1 MELSRARLQAS
12 VPEQIF
18 LQAEELHRRGMVKIH
33 NRAMN
38 NLQATVRD
46 LNNSYSR
53 FVVVRW
59 PQEGRPHSQCSCYS
73 HDELCL
79 HAVALLLGILP
90 ASDNGKPDDKI
101 KTPSW
106 QSYVQG
112 LPQLF
117 AEPPAPETKTY
128 RLMFF
133 LQLKPSGWS
142 LWPAKTYIKK
152 NGQIGQ
158 RSRPVYSTHEFQS
171 MNAANAEKQAVNYLG
186 QLKAA
191 AGFGSLYAYS
201 AIPLYEFTYG
211 AEVNQL
217 FEILSNCKVFL
228 EDDLEIFTP
237 LQFVKAPMKLRFQLA
252 GAEAEPAGL
261 EHFNFFPQLQSNG
274 HPEAFD
280 HSYRVLS
287 SNPLWVL
294 KGDRVLRV
302 DEAVPAAYLLPFTQ
316 PGYQLKIQRQHAGD
330 FLQSLVPRL
339 TPQVDLILPE
349 ELGLQTTRTMTGKR
363 LYLREHENFLR
374 VELRFLYGEVEV
386 KSGMGAQVSLEQAGG
401 TGSLWRVERDLAGER
416 AVQETLAAHRLNWE
430 TGEGSFL
437 PQEEPLAWLFE
448 ELPKLAETGFEIF
461 GEENLQRNRVNRAT
475 PNVRVAVS
483 SGIDWFDLNVEIDFG
498 GVMASLTELR
508 SAIRNDARY
517 LKLADGSLARIP
529 EEWQKR
535 FSHFFNFAEI
545 KNGTGKIA
553 GAHAML
559 IDALFDEAQDKRF
572 DDGFKQRL
580 QRLKNF
586 TGIQEVAVPENFCG
600 ELRPYQQAGL
610 NWLGFLQ
617 EYGFNGC
624 LADDMGLGKTV
635 QALAFLLREKNRN
648 GHASTRQAETSSLPA
663 KKKRGRAL
671 KDGNDIQTAT
681 TSFSRTS
688 LIVAPLSVLFNW
700 ERECARFAPDL
711 KLHIHH
717 GLERE
722 RAAEV
727 FAQQDLVLT
736 TYATMRN
743 DVDFLKDFAFH
754 YLILDES
761 QNIKNPVS
769 QTAKAAGILNSRHRL
784 VLTGTPVENNT
795 LELWSQFSFLNPG
808 LLGSMHYFRNA
819 FATPIERYQDESA
832 AGLLKKMIGPFLLR
846 RKKEDVVQ
854 ELPPKSE
861 QIFYCAMSGPQKKF
875 YEQVRD
881 QCRAE
886 IMNLIS
892 TSGLQDARFKVLQGL
907 TRLRQAACHPALLAE
922 GKKKDSGKLEAF
934 LEQLREIVAVGHK
947 VLVFSQFVRMLK
959 IIADTLD
966 KEAIPYTVLTGATRD
981 REARVD
987 QFQND
992 PNTKVF
998 LISIKA
1004 GGFGLNLTAAD
1015 YVFIFDPW
1023 WNPAVERQAV
1033 DRAHRIGQDKNV
1045 FVYKMIA
1052 RDTVEE
1058 KILELQ
1064 KRKENLVSQL
1074 ISTESGLFKHLTVED
1089 IQGLFS

>member
-1 MELSRARLQAS
+1 MEISRADLRES
-12 VPEQIF
+12 VGESVF
-18 LQAEELHRRGMVKIH
+18 LHAESLYRGGAVKIKSH
-33 NRAMN
+33 NAN
-38 NLQATVRD
+38 YLQGTVYDSPTRYV
-46 LNNSYSR
+46 L
-53 FVVVRW
+53 VRGHSK
-59 PQEGRPHSQCSCYS
+59 GRPYSECTCYS
-73 HDELCL
+73 PEAICVHG
-79 HAVALLLGILP
+79 VALLLGSLKQLDQGFNAP
-90 ASDNGKPDDKI
+90 RKEL
-101 KTPSW
+101 SW

-112 LPQLF
+112 LPQ
-117 AEPPAPETKTY
+117 PPEITHAPQTQTY

-133 LQLKPSGWS
+133 LSLKSSGWT
-142 LWPAKTYIKK
+142 LWPARTYIKK
-152 NGQIGQ
+152 NGEIGQ
-158 RSRPVYSTHEFQS
+158 RSRFEPSNFEFQNLRAS
-171 MNAANAEKQAVNYLG
+171 SAEKQAANYLAQLRAATHGHGIYYGYSNSPVYEFAYGADLG
-186 QLKAA
+186 QL
-191 AGFGSLYAYS
+191 
-201 AIPLYEFTYG
+201 
-211 AEVNQL
+211 
-217 FEILSNCKVFL
+217 FETLSNCRVFL
-228 EDDLEIFTP
+228 EDRQVQEFRP
-237 LQFVKAPMKLRFQLA
+237 VKFVEESAKLRFQFENAMADQA
-252 GAEAEPAGL
+252 GAEQ
-261 EHFNFFPQLQSNG
+261 FDFFPQIQRNG
-274 HPEAFD
+274 HPENLDDSF
-280 HSYRVLS
+280 RVLS
-287 SNPLWVL
+287 ANPIWVL
-294 KGDRVLRV
+294 KEQQLFRVQ
-302 DEAVPAAYLLPFTQ
+302 EAVPPAYLLPFTQ
-316 PGYQLKIQRQHAGD
+316 KSMRLKIPRSQAGD
-330 FLQSLVPRL
+330 FLRMLVPRL
-339 TPQVDLILPE
+339 TPRVDLVLPADF
-349 ELGLQTTRTMTGKR
+349 GLQTARTLTGRR
-363 LYLREHENFLR
+363 LYLRERDEGVSL
-374 VELRFLYGEVEV
+374 ELRFVYGDIEVNGRV
-386 KSGMGAQVSLEQAGG
+386 GQQVCLEQAGE
-401 TGSLWRVERDLAGER
+401 TGDLWRVERDLAGEN
-416 AVQETLAAHRLNWE
+416 AVHENLVAGGLSWE
-430 TGEGSFL
+430 ASSGSYFPKANAL
-437 PQEEPLAWLFE
+437 VWLFD
-448 ELPKLAETGFEIF
+448 ELPKLAEAGFEVY
-461 GEENLQRNRVNRAT
+461 GEEELRRHRVNRAS

-483 SGIDWFDLNVEIDFG
+483 SGIDWFDLEVEIDFG
-498 GVMASLTELR
+498 GVLASLTELR
-508 SAIRNDARY
+508 AAIRNDARY
-517 LKLADGSLARIP
+517 VKLADGSLARLP

-535 FSHFFNFAEI
+535 FSHFFNFAEV
-545 KNGTGKIA
+545 KNGASKIA

-559 IDALFDEAQDKRF
+559 IEALFDEAQDKRF

-586 TGIQEVAVPENFCG
+586 TGIQEVPVPENFRG
-600 ELRPYQQAGL
+600 ELRPYQQAGI

-635 QALAFLLREKNRN
+635 QALAFLLREKNRP
-648 GHASTRQAETSSLPA
+648 GSVDEAQASSFSKP
-663 KKKRGRAL
+663 KKKRGRAP
-671 KDGNDIQTAT
+671 KDSGDNQIAT
-681 TSFSRTS
+681 TPFSRTS

-711 KLHIHH
+711 KLHLHH

-722 RAAEV
+722 RTAEV
-727 FAQQDLVLT
+727 FAQNDLVLT

-743 DVDFLKDFAFH
+743 DIDFLKDFNFH

-832 AGLLKKMIGPFLLR
+832 AALLKRMIGPFLLR

-854 ELPPKSE
+854 ELPAKSE

-934 LEQLREIVAVGHK
+934 LEQLREIVAAGHK

-959 IIADTLD
+959 IIAATLD
-966 KEAIPYTVLTGATRD
+966 QEAISYAVLTGATRN

-992 PNTKVF
+992 PNTRVF

-1015 YVFIFDPW
+1015 YVFLFDPW

-1074 ISTESGLFKHLTVED
+1074 ITTEGGLFKQLTKED
-1089 IQGLFS
+1089 IAGLFS